1 LHSADLSLALMPHTE
16 IQADNG
22 WWLWRRSSGISRYVI
37 SSYMISRYV
46 ISSGSQQRRPGH
58 LRG

>member
-1 LHSADLSLALMPHTE
+1 MPHTE

>member
-1 LHSADLSLALMPHTE
+1 MPHTE
-16 IQADNG
+16 IQADNR
-22 WWLWRRSSGISRYVI
+22 WWLWRRSSGISRYVISSYVI